1 MKAKNT
7 RGLLVRPAA
16 SSESTSVRILGR
28 GGFGALGTDEHLP
41 RCSDM
46 DSDLRVYPYVIFL
59 RPELAVQLDAS
70 IEGDCFFVSI
80 GH

>member
-1 MKAKNT
+1 M
-7 RGLLVRPAA
+7 RV
-16 SSESTSVRILGR
+16 LGR

-46 DSDLRVYPYVIFL
+46 DSDLGVYPYVIFL

-70 IEGDCFFVSI
+70 IEWGCFFCLHWALDRVDVTATPQRSV
-80 GH
+80 